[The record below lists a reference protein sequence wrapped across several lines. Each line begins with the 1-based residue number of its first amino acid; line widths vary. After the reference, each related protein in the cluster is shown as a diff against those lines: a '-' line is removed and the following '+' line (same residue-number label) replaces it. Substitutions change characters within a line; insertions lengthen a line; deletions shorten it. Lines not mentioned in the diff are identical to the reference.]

1 MATPV
6 PTAHDPM
13 REAAEVAGS
22 EYWVKILE
30 PSPPAVAEPP
40 FFADDPAGPGP
51 SDAGRLILAP
61 HPGGDRSWDDLAAAR
76 PELVDFV
83 SNRWLGARR
92 ALPEVPDRYQESLFD
107 FHRVAYAVV
116 AEARRQ
122 ANTKFGLRFTQGGFG
137 TPFFG
142 DDVQVRVE
150 GDQLLVQERDRV
162 RFTQLTT
169 LREAAAFVGAEP
181 GSAAAEHDSPGLDDL
196 DRRLATRAE
205 VGDFLGDWFGFAT
218 ALLEELR
225 ATTGATADRVQLWP
239 GHFDAAIAIGDDSA
253 GALATYGF
261 SPGDHDHPEPYV
273 YVAASG
279 DVDRSLDYWNEPGFA
294 GASLPY
300 AELLAA
306 PDDYERAGRFLRTG
320 LDLLN
325 R

>member
-1 MATPV
+1 V
-6 PTAHDPM
+6 
-13 REAAEVAGS
+13 
-22 EYWVKILE
+22 
-30 PSPPAVAEPP
+30 
-40 FFADDPAGPGP
+40 
-51 SDAGRLILAP
+51 
-61 HPGGDRSWDDLAAAR
+61 
-76 PELVDFV
+76 
-83 SNRWLGARR
+83 
-92 ALPEVPDRYQESLFD
+92 
-107 FHRVAYAVV
+107 
-116 AEARRQ
+116 
-122 ANTKFGLRFTQGGFG
+122 
-137 TPFFG
+137 
-142 DDVQVRVE
+142 
-150 GDQLLVQERDRV
+150 
-162 RFTQLTT
+162 
-169 LREAAAFVGAEP
+169 EP
-181 GSAAAEHDSPGLDDL
+181 GSAAAEHDSPELDDL

-218 ALLEELR
+218 AQLEELR

-273 YVAASG
+273 YVAAFG
-279 DVDRSLDYWNEPGFA
+279 DVDRSVDFWNEPGFA